1 MSSPQNKSDKPL
13 TPRHAWQPLT
23 PRGVAA
29 FAHATS
35 MRLLIVQIIV
45 AAIVTLAVL
54 WFLRTAWFPVVL
66 EAVQQLPETGAI
78 RGGQLDL
85 ASSPPKRLAENA
97 RLAVILD
104 TAATGTAGRAAD
116 LEITFEKGRLVI
128 CGAAGCWRRAYP
140 RDYIISFNRAQ
151 AEAAWGAWRW
161 AVIATVTTSCFLV
174 LLAMWWAVGL
184 LYLPLVKVL
193 ALFADRRITWGGAW
207 RLGSAALLPGAL
219 ILATG
224 IILHGFGTIDLFRFA
239 LMYLLHVV
247 AGLAFV
253 VTSPFFLPT
262 VGESPKGKNPFG
274 GKKATR
280 PASPFSR
287 PRDS

>member
-1 MSSPQNKSDKPL
+1 VSSPQNKSDKPL

-35 MRLLIVQIIV
+35 TRLLIVQLVV

-78 RGGQLDL
+78 HGGELDFGG
-85 ASSPPKRLAENA
+85 SSPKRLAENA
-97 RLAVILD
+97 RLAIIVD
-104 TAATGTAGRAAD
+104 SAAAGTAGRTAD
-116 LEITFEKGRLVI
+116 LEVTFEKERVVI
-128 CGAAGCWRRAYP
+128 CGTAGCWRRPYP

-151 AEAAWGAWRW
+151 VEAAWGAWRW
-161 AVIATVTTSCFLV
+161 AVIATVGLATFL
-174 LLAMWWAVGL
+174 LLLVMWWAVGL
-184 LYLPLVKVL
+184 FYLPLVKVL

-207 RLGSAALLPGAL
+207 RLGCAALLPGAL
-219 ILATG
+219 ILAAG
-224 IILHGFGTIDLFRFA
+224 IILHGFGIIDLFRFA

-262 VGESPKGKNPFG
+262 VGKSPAGRNPFG
-274 GKKATR
+274 GQKSAR

-287 PRDS
+287 PRDL